1 MLVVDDHPGVRFLLK
16 EVLEQDGYQVRA
28 LAHGEDV
35 LPEIKRNPPAALL
48 LDWNLPDWQGWG
60 VLVELEKQ
68 RLGVPVILMTGWSD
82 GLLFRR
88 ALEKGVIGY
97 LVKPFDL
104 NDLRKLVQEALAVS
118 PYFRP
123 VEAGQPAST

>member
-1 MLVVDDHPGVRFLLK
+1 MLVVDNHPGVRFLLK
-16 EVLEQDGYQVRA
+16 EVLEQDGYQVRV
-28 LAHGEDV
+28 LAHGKDV
-35 LPEIKRNPPAALL
+35 LPEIKRKPPAALL
-48 LDWNLPDWQGWG
+48 LDWNLPGWQGWE

-68 RLGVPVILMTGWSD
+68 RLGVPVILMTGWGD

-97 LVKPFDL
+97 LVKPFAL
-104 NDLRKLVQEALAVS
+104 ADLRKMIRQALAVS